1 MVRFREVLRHVETL
15 FCKCNCQTH
24 YGIGNLDLCQEDVC
38 KEIYLDHQKDDSLHI
53 RQAASLRK
61 KANVQRRLV
70 IFFSPTLLKKLTFSF
85 KTANNESGENWK
97 QK

>member
-38 KEIYLDHQKDDSLHI
+38 KQIYLDHQKDDSLHI

-61 KANVQRRLV
+61 CTKKVGN
-70 IFFSPTLLKKLTFSF
+70 FFFPDFVKEIDVLL
-85 KTANNESGENWK
+85 
-97 QK
+97 